1 MKNKRETIQKTIIL
15 EKTRRLANHPT
26 AEEIYRAVRAD
37 FPRVSMGTVYRN
49 LNRLAGEGKIKKIE
63 IPNAADRFD
72 HQTHFHHHLKCEECG
87 GVYDVEM
94 KTGDSVLESVIN
106 RDDFVI
112 KSYQIIFY
120 GACQKCH
127 KKHKEDI

>member
-49 LNRLAGEGKIKKIE
+49 LNRLAGEGKIKK
-63 IPNAADRFD
+63 
-72 HQTHFHHHLKCEECG
+72 
-87 GVYDVEM
+87 
-94 KTGDSVLESVIN
+94 S
-106 RDDFVI
+106 
-112 KSYQIIFY
+112 KSRTPPTASTTKPTFTII
-120 GACQKCH
+120 
-127 KKHKEDI
+127 